1 MDSNDRTMNELIPF
15 MDLHPEL
22 KLVPTTCTSVNIRN
36 FQKKSITFKI
46 SIANLIMKVK
56 NISIF

>member
-22 KLVPTTCTSVNIRN
+22 KLVPTTCTSVNIRSRPLKRLLSTVI
-36 FQKKSITFKI
+36 Q
-46 SIANLIMKVK
+46 
-56 NISIF
+56 